1 MYSGAK
7 NFQQKKS
14 NPAQKFFLQ
23 NLDFERGRISL
34 IKISPRF
41 QNQYHTPAL
50 WSVGNLYLSL
60 KKEPQIFFPVG
71 HLLNKADT
79 KKHIWYLMQ

>member
-1 MYSGAK
+1 MGHLLKRSKDRIYVYSGAK

-14 NPAQKFFLQ
+14 NPLQKFSPK

-41 QNQYHTPAL
+41 QNQYHNP
-50 WSVGNLYLSL
+50 GGG
-60 KKEPQIFFPVG
+60 EG
-71 HLLNKADT
+71 GR
-79 KKHIWYLMQ
+79 M